1 MKRPVERRP
10 SRAQWRR
17 RRAWWRLVADLEARV
32 EEVLRGWVPSDRL
45 GRERY
50 RVELHRLHERSA
62 QELARV
68 HRSAQGRLLRQ
79 AAELVLSRDRDG
91 RLWTAGAD
99 RPDAAR
105 WRREV
110 EAEAA
115 AALADGRP
123 VDGNLLACRVT
134 DRRDWPDAEVL
145 ARAARRLAPGDRGE
159 LLFARARYAGGHRR
173 EAEAR
178 YVALARAG
186 RVARGATHEAA
197 AAAAEA
203 RGDLRLALDRNL
215 VARALGAGVR
225 AESAAFVLA
234 CVLGER
240 HVASRLADELEAREA
255 QRAADPR
262 AHARVVR
269 ELAARWRSRSIA
281 ARPATDVAD
290 LVADCA
296 AVGARSVSDLCCAVL
311 SS

>member
-17 RRAWWRLVADLEARV
+17 RRAWARLVADLEARV
-32 EEVLRGWVPSDRL
+32 AEVLRGWVPSERLVPGAARSDR
-45 GRERY
+45 
-50 RVELHRLHERSA
+50 RSA
-62 QELARV
+62 EELALV
-68 HRSAQGRLLRQ
+68 HRRAQGRLLRE
-79 AAELVLSRDRDG
+79 AAEMSLARDRDG
-91 RLWTAGAD
+91 RLWTAAAD

-110 EAEAA
+110 EAETA

-134 DRRDWPDAEVL
+134 ARGDWPDAEVL
-145 ARAARRLAPGDRGE
+145 ARAARRLTPGVRSE
-159 LLFARARYAGGHRR
+159 LLFARARFAGGHRL

-178 YVALARAG
+178 YLALSRTRRFANG
-186 RVARGATHEAA
+186 STHEAA

-203 RGDLRLALDRNL
+203 RGDLRVALDRNL

-225 AESAAFVLA
+225 AEAAAFVLA

-240 HVASRLADELEAREA
+240 HVAARLAEELEAREPE
-255 QRAADPR
+255 RLAAPR
-262 AHARVVR
+262 SHARIVR
-269 ELAARWRSRSIA
+269 EIAARWRARSA
-281 ARPATDVAD
+281 VARPAKDAAD
-290 LVADCA
+290 LVADCVCA
-296 AVGARSVSDLCCAVL
+296 GERGLADLCYAVL